1 MKQFSENGWIWFTN
15 AVSLRK
21 PRRKRSNRKMCA
33 KRAGEG
39 VSPVVTI
46 LQMDFQGRGEI
57 VVAKTWLVRYNK
69 RNVIAFS
76 IEWVSFTNTGGT
88 ADRMICP
95 VSKWFD
101 TGLFLPRKAIQTRDK
116 EKERKKW
123 KLYRNWWQPLW
134 QVPYCLDVLHPVQL
148 KCRRLGL
155 PNWWATP
162 LWIRFAMRLR
172 IRWKS

>member
-1 MKQFSENGWIWFTN
+1 MGWPGRQVWLDIRSKDWLKKNSSEFFFVRWMRSENFKMKQLSENGWIWFTN
-15 AVSLRK
+15 AVSLKK

-57 VVAKTWLVRYNK
+57 IVAKTWLVRYNK

-101 TGLFLPRKAIQTRDK
+101 TGFFLPRKAIQTRDK
-116 EKERKKW
+116 EKEREKW
-123 KLYRNWWQPLW
+123 KLYQN
-134 QVPYCLDVLHPVQL
+134 
-148 KCRRLGL
+148 
-155 PNWWATP
+155 
-162 LWIRFAMRLR
+162 
-172 IRWKS
+172 